1 MQEAPPGVLEQNA
14 LERRDGERELTSDS
28 RERGRRGK
36 GRVGAARKK
45 GGAGGNNGRN
55 FNFSNFAKKP
65 TGDGVVGEG
74 RGGTGSDTSLSGP
87 QGMKASDLRSPSAGG
102 RGRLGAHLPWGR
114 WCGGREPGDSC
125 TNTSSKWG
133 VSRRAQRAGSMV
145 PGRSGQRLRTGWRA
159 SRKRTAAPAF
169 LPSFPPRGP
178 WRRRAAAARDRGG
191 CSRSA
196 RS

>member
-1 MQEAPPGVLEQNA
+1 MLQ
-14 LERRDGERELTSDS
+14 ERR
-28 RERGRRGK
+28 
-36 GRVGAARKK
+36 

-65 TGDGVVGEG
+65 TRDGVVGEG

-102 RGRLGAHLPWGR
+102 RAAGGALTLGPVVR
-114 WCGGREPGDSC
+114 WSRAGDSC

-145 PGRSGQRLRTGWRA
+145 PGRSGQRAADRGGGLHGAHGRA
-159 SRKRTAAPAF
+159 GLPAF
-169 LPSFPPRGP
+169 LPTPGDPGDGGRRQRGIAEAAVGARAHEPPRE
-178 WRRRAAAARDRGG
+178 
-191 CSRSA
+191 RS
-196 RS
+196 